1 MRSLPTLLLL
11 FFLSGAA
18 GLLYQVVWTRL
29 FVHVFGATVLAV
41 STVLAAFMAGLALGG
56 VWAGRIAARVK
67 SPLRL
72 YGILEAALGVYAAFV
87 PTLLS
92 AVDPLYAK
100 LYPALQGSFGALSAA
115 RFVVSSLV
123 LLPPTFLM
131 GATLPLLTEEVERRG
146 GPARRHVALLY
157 GVNTFGAVA
166 GTVASSFVMLPAIGL
181 QRTLLSGVAGSV
193 LVGLGAIAL
202 SRRASGTTPGDA
214 VAPATSAATAIAVA
228 PIVPRPLV
236 LLTTAI
242 LGFSALAFE
251 VLWTRTLTLSLG
263 TTTYAFAVV
272 LAVFLLGIALGGLVA
287 NRVLASPRLAV
298 GFFTVAPAAIG
309 FLSLAILPV
318 FDRLPELFVALTAR
332 GGGWVHGLF
341 VQTLVAGLPLLLP
354 TLLSGAA
361 FPIAVGIDRS
371 ASSAGRSAGDVYGAN
386 TFGAILGSWG
396 AGFVLIPVLGLRNG
410 IALAAALPIL
420 ATCLLL
426 LRPTG
431 SPSRVR
437 PVLAVALA
445 LAAVALF
452 TALPDWNR
460 RALTR
465 GGFAIGAELRRLG
478 RTKLAED
485 RSKILFLDEGI
496 TTTVTV
502 RGWRDE
508 VTMQING
515 ITEASNS
522 GDMCTQVM
530 SGGFPPLFHENPR
543 DVLVIGL
550 GSGITAGAVAR
561 FDGVQRIDC
570 VEISESVIAG
580 AKFFEKENRGV
591 MKDPRFHMI
600 VGDGR
605 NHLRLSQQSYD
616 CIVSEPSNVWNAGIS
631 ALMTEEFY
639 GLCRSR
645 LRPGGILCSFVQ
657 GYSLSSDALRSVLA
671 AARRSFPRV
680 TLWSAAWGDFL
691 IIAGD
696 DSFVFDVDRILARAR
711 QPSIRA
717 MLLQTDSPD
726 LVAMLSSNVLAGEFV
741 ERYVGEFPPNTD
753 DNLYLEFE
761 APKLLYRETMQDLFE
776 GLHHAAG
783 GTESML
789 RNAPPGLVEQLSDA
803 RRARE
808 LQSHAQLAFRAERGE
823 EGLAAAAEAN
833 RLLPSA
839 PGIRRLLAS
848 ALSSRGL
855 ARANRGQLADAT
867 RDFLDASDLDPQFG
881 EAFANLARLY
891 RDAGQPEAAREA
903 VEEALRRQPRQPDYL
918 ALDADLANRAHRYE
932 DARRAAETALS
943 IDPAVPEGYL
953 ALGEALQGLG
963 QPAAAESVFA
973 AGLALFPDS
982 EALAERLRKTG
993 ASTAKIGT

>member
-29 FVHVFGATVLAV
+29 FIHVFGATVLAV

-56 VWAGRIAARVK
+56 VWAGRVAARVK
-67 SPLRL
+67 SPLWL
-72 YGILEAALGVYAAFV
+72 YGVLEAALGVYAAFV
-87 PTLLS
+87 PTLLGL
-92 AVDPLYAK
+92 VDPLYAK
-100 LYPALQGSFGALSAA
+100 LYPALQDSFSALSAT

-157 GVNTFGAVA
+157 AVNTFGAVA
-166 GTVASSFVMLPAIGL
+166 GTVASSFLMLPAIGL
-181 QRTLLSGVAGSV
+181 TRTLLAGVATSV
-193 LVGLGAIAL
+193 LVGLGAIVLA
-202 SRRASGTTPGDA
+202 RRAGDVRSSDVAAASPPVA
-214 VAPATSAATAIAVA
+214 VSAA
-228 PIVPRPLV
+228 IVPRPLV

-287 NRVLASPRLAV
+287 NRVLANPRWAV
-298 GFFTVAPAAIG
+298 AFFTAAPAAIG

-318 FDRLPELFVALTAR
+318 FDRLPELFVALSAR
-332 GGGWVHGLF
+332 GGGWVHGLLA
-341 VQTLVAGLPLLLP
+341 QTLVAGVPLLLP

-361 FPIAVGIDRS
+361 FPIAVAIDRS

-426 LRPTG
+426 VGAGG
-431 SPSRVR
+431 SRSRMR
-437 PVLAVALA
+437 PVLAVCLA
-445 LAAVALF
+445 LGAVALF
-452 TALPDWNR
+452 ATLPDWNR
-460 RALTR
+460 KALTR
-465 GGFAIGAELRRLG
+465 GGFAIGAELRRTG
-478 RTKLAED
+478 RTKLAAD
-485 RSKILFLDEGI
+485 RTNLLFLDEGI

-522 GDMCTQVM
+522 GDMSTQVM

-561 FDGVQRIDC
+561 FPSVQTIDC

-591 MKDPRFHMI
+591 MTDPRFHLI

-605 NHLRLSQQSYD
+605 NHLRLSERSYD

-639 GLCRSR
+639 RLCRSR

-657 GYSLSSDALRSVLA
+657 GYSLSPDALKSVLA
-671 AARRSFPRV
+671 AARGSFPRV

-696 DSFVFDVDRILARAR
+696 ETFALDVDRVLARAR
-711 QPSIRA
+711 EPAVRA

-726 LVAMLSSNVLAGEFV
+726 LVVMLSSVVLAGDFV
-741 ERYVGEFPPNTD
+741 DRYVAGFPANTD

-761 APKLLYRETMQDLFE
+761 APKLLYHDTMQGLFE
-776 GLHHAAG
+776 SLHRAAG

-789 RNAPPGLVEQLSDA
+789 RGAPAELVPQLSGA

-808 LQSHAQLAFRAERGE
+808 LESRARLAFRAERGE
-823 EGLAAAAEAN
+823 DGLAAATEAN
-833 RLLPSA
+833 RLLPSSPA
-839 PGIRRLLAS
+839 IRRLLAQ

-855 ARANRGQLADAT
+855 ASANRGELADAT
-867 RDFLDASDLDPQFG
+867 RDFLGAAELDPQFG
-881 EAFANLARLY
+881 EPFANLAQLY
-891 RDAGQPEAAREA
+891 RDAGQLDGARQA
-903 VEEALRRQPRQPDYL
+903 VEEALRRQPRNPDYL
-918 ALDADLANRAHRYE
+918 AFAAGLANQERRYH
-932 DARRAAETALS
+932 DARRDAETALS
-943 IDPAVPEGYL
+943 IDAFVRDGFL
-953 ALGEALQGLG
+953 TLGDALQGLG
-963 QPAAAESVFA
+963 QAAAAESVYT
-973 AGLALFPDS
+973 AGLTQNPGSA
-982 EALAERLRKTG
+982 ELAKRLQKVGTSRAKAP
-993 ASTAKIGT
+993 AS